1 VASRRYRSKL
11 TLNSNLSN
19 INSKINELSKRPEV
33 RRIANESI
41 TGSSIRESSIVS
53 QNIADDTITGDKIAA
68 AAILATNIASQ
79 AITLDKIDI
88 NIFTDPTFIGSVNTP
103 LLNLESPA
111 APGIP
116 IGRINGIYY
125 PFGVSAGSVSLT
137 GIGTAS
143 VSVPVVFGDGDLFL
157 ASVFSEIPIVT
168 VTCTTSSVLL
178 ASVSAV
184 TNLGMTIT
192 LRHVDNTTFTS
203 THTVNYIAIQ
213 MQ

>member
-19 INSKINELSKRPEV
+19 INSKINELSKRPDV

-79 AITLDKIDI
+79 AITIDKIDI
-88 NIFTDPTFIGSVNTP
+88 DIFTDPTFIGSVNTP

-111 APGIP
+111 APGTP
-116 IGRINGIYY
+116 IGRINGLYY
-125 PFGVSAGSVSLT
+125 PFAMLAGSVSMT
-137 GIGTAS
+137 GNGTSS
-143 VSVPVVFGDGDLFL
+143 VSVPVVFSDGDPFL
-157 ASVFSEIPIVT
+157 AGAFTVAPIVT
-168 VTCTTSSVLL
+168 LTCSSSALLL
-178 ASVSAV
+178 ASVSSV
-184 TNLGMTIT
+184 TTLGMTVT
-192 LRHVDNTTFTS
+192 LRHVDNTTFS
-203 THTVNYIAIQ
+203 ATHTVNWMAVQSY
-213 MQ
+213 